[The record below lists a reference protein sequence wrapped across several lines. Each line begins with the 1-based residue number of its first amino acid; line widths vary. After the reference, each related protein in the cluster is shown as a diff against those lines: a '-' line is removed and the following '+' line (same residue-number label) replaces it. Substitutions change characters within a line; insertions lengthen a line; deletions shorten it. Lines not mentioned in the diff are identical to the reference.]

1 MGAMTACTGEASD
14 KHSSKEIKFNSNR
27 NLSSSGSPNKKQNKI
42 KTRSNSQNF
51 GLFKQ
56 KHNPYDFELFK
67 FENEKNPSN
76 YIPKSTY
83 IKKNTNNY
91 GYDISNKVKRYNKG
105 LKQVNKQDDECDI
118 IECEDEFECSQNM
131 FDLIKNVDVANC
143 KNSKRLNYFYED
155 NKSIKKESDI
165 NNNNNEILN
174 DSYINKDLNME
185 LSVSKN
191 KLSGNT
197 NSEVAVEKQNDNDNL
212 KIINSNNMSN
222 KLNRNKNNLK
232 SNDTL
237 EIDCFGNKNLN
248 LDDYEDHN
256 TNNNSNFDKIKEI
269 KQDDQLLIK
278 EKIKKI
284 HINHNNNLYKNHSNF
299 QNCKID
305 NNININ
311 INNNLNNIS
320 CINNNSELNNGNYID
335 VSSNTTYFLSV
346 EKSHRRPITNITE
359 KKSFEENNITY
370 NNDTNN
376 IYRNSL
382 GINKYKWKLLPKN
395 KYNSQISKSF
405 SNNQSLSINSENQKN
420 SRLITQVSNT
430 NNLNNND
437 NKTDINTEKMYD
449 ENNMVLTEF
458 EKHKKEQDKKIQQL
472 QDKVK
477 SLYKIINKEK
487 SKGKE
492 TKNNKKISKLKEFM
506 SIGHS
511 NKNEKKLKLIK
522 DESIQYKNALVD
534 MNFVESQKDY
544 KIKQLEEQLENVKKN
559 NKINKSLLMQKN
571 RQIKNL
577 LLSKN
582 KQDLLLKKYE
592 LLNEINYNNK
602 STKGEKKI
610 KYFKDIDEDNID
622 NNLMGHR
629 TSVSVSMKPSDSL
642 GKVTMNK
649 NENHKTMKNPFNMN
663 NCINKYKNSD
673 ISKNKSK
680 NKIKN
685 KKASIDNKVKNKSVN
700 NITRSK
706 NQKKQIYKKH
716 ITNYTEAFHSYKDK
730 NNKSDNNSNC
740 KNNTNSIYHKSTINE
755 KNINYNNYCNSL
767 YSKSK
772 NKYSNK
778 INLNRI
784 KIYKFNKGQI
794 MPNNI
799 TNQLYNKKI
808 TKNIKKDNYIKTNE
822 KPCKKAFSFKK
833 SKKLQKNNEQDL
845 KEMYLKAGKID
856 REYNENDCENEKDN
870 KNDNIN
876 LVLNKINEERNIKNN
891 EIKIYPYNKVLY
903 RNNKN
908 NNILNSN
915 NNTTITNN
923 ITNFSM
929 SPIILSGNYK
939 FENLSAD
946 ERLNLSENYNYS
958 LHSFNPFLKSAPND
972 ENEKE
977 KNDANIL
984 LKKIWKEEFERF
996 EEMFKN
1002 KNSQKEDNQLNE
1014 SYKNENVTENESVK
1028 NNNLWKLIFGMKNE
1042 LIEINVNKDD
1052 YMFDVKNI
1060 FLNKFFEKKM
1070 YGDNEKKYI
1079 TQNILFLNKDGIIN
1093 ILKKVHEN
1101 NLKNNDII
1109 TTVLKDVTKC

>member
-1 MGAMTACTGEASD
+1 MGAMTACTGGVSD
-14 KHSSKEIKFNSNR
+14 KHSSKEIKFNTNR
-27 NLSSSGSPNKKQNKI
+27 NLSISERSNKKKNKI
-42 KTRSNSQNF
+42 KARSNSQNF
-51 GLFKQ
+51 GLIKKKDNQ
-56 KHNPYDFELFK
+56 YDFELFK

-83 IKKNTNNY
+83 VKKNTNNY

-131 FDLIKNVDVANC
+131 FDLIKNVDIANG
-143 KNSKRLNYFYED
+143 KNNKRFNYFYED
-155 NKSIKKESDI
+155 NKDIKKESGI
-165 NNNNNEILN
+165 NNKNNEILN

-185 LSVSKN
+185 LSISKN
-191 KLSGNT
+191 KIKENANNEATG
-197 NSEVAVEKQNDNDNL
+197 EKQNENDNL
-212 KIINSNNMSN
+212 KNINNNSMSN
-222 KLNRNKNNLK
+222 KLNRNRNNLK

-248 LDDYEDHN
+248 LDDYDD
-256 TNNNSNFDKIKEI
+256 NNANNKSSYDKIKEN
-269 KQDDQLLIK
+269 KHDDQLLIK

-405 SNNQSLSINSENQKN
+405 SNNQSLSINSDNQKN
-420 SRLITQVSNT
+420 SRLITQASNM
-430 NNLNNND
+430 NNINNID

-449 ENNMVLTEF
+449 ENNMVLSEF

-487 SKGKE
+487 TKNKE
-492 TKNNKKISKLKEFM
+492 TKNDHKISKLKEFM
-506 SIGHS
+506 SIGSS

-534 MNFVESQKDY
+534 VNFVESQKDY
-544 KIKQLEEQLENVKKN
+544 KIKKLEEQLENVKKN

-610 KYFKDIDEDNID
+610 NYFNDADEDNIG

-629 TSVSVSMKPSDSL
+629 TSVSVSMKPCDSF
-642 GKVTMNK
+642 GRVSMKK
-649 NENHKTMKNPFNMN
+649 NENHKTMKNPFNLN
-663 NCINKYKNSD
+663 NFSNKNKNKD
-673 ISKNKSK
+673 KSKNKSK

-685 KKASIDNKVKNKSVN
+685 KKASIDNKAKNKSVN

-706 NQKKQIYKKH
+706 NQKKQIYKKQ
-716 ITNYTEAFHSYKDK
+716 ITNYTEAFHSYKEK
-730 NNKSDNNSNC
+730 NNKSDKNSNS

-778 INLNRI
+778 VNLNRI

-808 TKNIKKDNYIKTNE
+808 TKNIKNDNDIKPNE
-822 KPCKKAFSFKK
+822 KLCKKAFSFKK

-856 REYNENDCENEKDN
+856 REDNENNFENEKDN
-870 KNDNIN
+870 KTDNIN
-876 LVLNKINEERNIKNN
+876 TVINKINEERNIKNN
-891 EIKIYPYNKVLY
+891 EIKIYPYNKVIY

-958 LHSFNPFLKSAPND
+958 LHIFNPFLKSAPN
-972 ENEKE
+972 EEIEKE
-977 KNDANIL
+977 KNDANII

-996 EEMFKN
+996 EEMCKN
-1002 KNSQKEDNQLNE
+1002 KNNQKEDNQVDE
-1014 SYKNENVTENESVK
+1014 SHKNENGAEDESDK
-1028 NNNLWKLIFGMKNE
+1028 NKNCWKLIFGMKNE

-1052 YMFDVKNI
+1052 YMFDVKNR

-1079 TQNILFLNKDGIIN
+1079 TQNILFLNKDGIID

>member
-1 MGAMTACTGEASD
+1 MGAMTACTGEVCD

-27 NLSSSGSPNKKQNKI
+27 NLSSLDKSNKQQKNI
-42 KTRSNSQNF
+42 KTRSNSHNF
-51 GLFKQ
+51 GVIKQ
-56 KHNPYDFELFK
+56 KEKQYDFGLFK

-83 IKKNTNNY
+83 VKKNTNDY
-91 GYDISNKVKRYNKG
+91 GYGIGNKLKRYNKG
-105 LKQVNKQDDECDI
+105 LKQMNKQDDDCDI

-131 FDLIKNVDVANC
+131 FDLIKNVDIANG
-143 KNSKRLNYFYED
+143 KNSKRFNYFHENRND
-155 NKSIKKESDI
+155 IKKEFDTF
-165 NNNNNEILN
+165 NNNNEILS

-185 LSVSKN
+185 LSVSKS
-191 KLSGNT
+191 KLNGNT
-197 NSEVAVEKQNDNDNL
+197 NNEVGGEKQNEDDNL
-212 KIINSNNMSN
+212 KNINNNNMSN
-222 KLNRNKNNLK
+222 KLNRNNLK

-248 LDDYEDHN
+248 INDYEDHVIDN
-256 TNNNSNFDKIKEI
+256 KNNYDKIKEN
-269 KQDDQLLIK
+269 KQDDKLLIK

-320 CINNNSELNNGNYID
+320 CINNNSDINNGNYID

-346 EKSHRRPITNITE
+346 EKSHRRPITNIIE
-359 KKSFEENNITY
+359 KKNYEENNITY
-370 NNDTNN
+370 NNDINN
-376 IYRNSL
+376 IYRNSS

-405 SNNQSLSINSENQKN
+405 SNNQSLSINSDNQKN
-420 SRLITQVSNT
+420 SRLITQT
-430 NNLNNND
+430 
-437 NKTDINTEKMYD
+437 NKTEINTEKMYD

-477 SLYKIINKEK
+477 SLYKIISKE
-487 SKGKE
+487 KGKE
-492 TKNNKKISKLKEFM
+492 AKNGHKISKLKEFM

-511 NKNEKKLKLIK
+511 NKNEKKLKLSK
-522 DESIQYKNALVD
+522 DENIQFKNALDD

-544 KIKQLEEQLENVKKN
+544 KIRQLEEQLENVKKN

-582 KQDLLLKKYE
+582 KQDLLIKKYE
-592 LLNEINYNNK
+592 LLSEINLNNK

-610 KYFKDIDEDNID
+610 KYFNEVDEENIGTD
-622 NNLMGHR
+622 FMRHR

-642 GKVTMNK
+642 GRVTMNK
-649 NENHKTMKNPFNMN
+649 KENLKTMKNPFNLN
-663 NCINKYKNSD
+663 NCVNKYKNND
-673 ISKNKSK
+673 KSKNKSK
-680 NKIKN
+680 SKN
-685 KKASIDNKVKNKSVN
+685 KNKVKKPSIDNKVKNKSVN
-700 NITRSK
+700 NVTRSK
-706 NQKKQIYKKH
+706 NQKKQIYKKQ
-716 ITNYTEAFHSYKDK
+716 ITNYTDAFHSYKE
-730 NNKSDNNSNC
+730 KSKNSNC
-740 KNNTNSIYHKSTINE
+740 KNNVNSIYHKSTINE

-767 YSKSK
+767 YNKSK

-778 INLNRI
+778 VNLNRI

-799 TNQLYNKKI
+799 TNQLYNKKT
-808 TKNIKKDNYIKTNE
+808 TKNVNNENDIKANE
-822 KPCKKAFSFKK
+822 KTSKKAFSFKK
-833 SKKLQKNNEQDL
+833 SKKIQKTNEQDL

-856 REYNENDCENEKDN
+856 TENNDIENEEKKDN
-870 KNDNIN
+870 KDDKNDIII
-876 LVLNKINEERNIKNN
+876 NKINEERKIKNN
-891 EIKIYPYNKVLY
+891 EVKIYPYNKVHY

-915 NNTTITNN
+915 NNTSITNN
-923 ITNFSM
+923 ITNISM

-939 FENLSAD
+939 FENLRAD

-958 LHSFNPFLKSAPND
+958 FHSFNPFLKTAPNEEIEKENND
-972 ENEKE
+972 EN
-977 KNDANIL
+977 IIF
-984 LKKIWKEEFERF
+984 KKIWKEEFARF
-996 EEMFKN
+996 EEMYKN
-1002 KNSQKEDNQLNE
+1002 KNNQKEYSQVDE
-1014 SYKNENVTENESVK
+1014 SHKNENRIETETESDK
-1028 NNNLWKLIFGMKNE
+1028 NNNLFNLIFWMKNE

-1052 YMFDVKNI
+1052 YMFDVKNK
-1060 FLNKFFEKKM
+1060 FLNKFFEQKM

-1079 TQNILFLNKDGIIN
+1079 TQNILFLNKDGVIDM
-1093 ILKKVHEN
+1093 LKKVHEN
-1101 NLKNNDII
+1101 NLKKNDII

>member
-1 MGAMTACTGEASD
+1 MGAMTACTGEVSD
-14 KHSSKEIKFNSNR
+14 KHSSKEIKFNSNHR
-27 NLSSSGSPNKKQNKI
+27 PSSQGKSNKKQNKI

-51 GLFKQ
+51 GLIKQ
-56 KHNPYDFELFK
+56 KGNEFDFELFK
-67 FENEKNPSN
+67 FENERNPSN
-76 YIPKSTY
+76 FLPKSIY
-83 IKKNTNNY
+83 VKKSTNNN
-91 GYDISNKVKRYNKG
+91 GYDNSNQVKRYNKG
-105 LKQVNKQDDECDI
+105 LIQVNKQDDDCDI

-131 FDLIKNVDVANC
+131 FDLIKNVDNANG
-143 KNSKRLNYFYED
+143 KNSKRFNYFYE
-155 NKSIKKESDI
+155 NKNGIKKESDI
-165 NNNNNEILN
+165 QKIQNNNNEILN

-185 LSVSKN
+185 LSISKN
-191 KLSGNT
+191 KLNVKSN
-197 NSEVAVEKQNDNDNL
+197 NEVGKEKQNENENL
-212 KIINSNNMSN
+212 KNNNSNNMGN
-222 KLNRNKNNLK
+222 KSIKNNK

-237 EIDCFGNKNLN
+237 EIDCFGNKNMN
-248 LDDYEDHN
+248 LDDDE
-256 TNNNSNFDKIKEI
+256 NNNINNNNNFDKIKEDE
-269 KQDDQLLIK
+269 QDDKLLIK

-320 CINNNSELNNGNYID
+320 CINNNSDINNGNYID

-346 EKSHRRPITNITE
+346 EKSHRRPVTNITE
-359 KKSFEENNITY
+359 KKSFEENNTTY
-370 NNDTNN
+370 NNDTN
-376 IYRNSL
+376 IVYRNSL

-395 KYNSQISKSF
+395 KYTSQNSKSF
-405 SNNQSLSINSENQKN
+405 SNNQSLSINSDNQKN
-420 SRLITQVSNT
+420 SRLVTQASNM
-430 NNLNNND
+430 NNINKSD

-449 ENNMVLTEF
+449 ENNMVLSEF
-458 EKHKKEQDKKIQQL
+458 QRHKEEQDKKIRQL

-487 SKGKE
+487 SKEIKDDQ
-492 TKNNKKISKLKEFM
+492 KISKLKEFM
-506 SIGHS
+506 SIGQN
-511 NKNEKKLKLIK
+511 NKNEKKLKLSK
-522 DESIQYKNALVD
+522 EESIQYKNALVD

-582 KQDLLLKKYE
+582 KQDLLIKKYE
-592 LLNEINYNNK
+592 LLNEINFHNK
-602 STKGEKKI
+602 STKGKKRI
-610 KYFKDIDEDNID
+610 KYFNEPDEENIG
-622 NNLMGHR
+622 NNFIGHR

-642 GKVTMNK
+642 GRVTMDK
-649 NENHKTMKNPFNMN
+649 NENHKTMKNPIILKN
-663 NCINKYKNSD
+663 YGKNSD
-673 ISKNKSK
+673 KSKNKSK
-680 NKIKN
+680 NKT
-685 KKASIDNKVKNKSVN
+685 KKASIDNKVKNKSVS
-700 NITRSK
+700 NIARSK
-706 NQKKQIYKKH
+706 NQKKQIYKKQ
-716 ITNYTEAFHSYKDK
+716 ITNYTDAFHSYKEK
-730 NNKSDNNSNC
+730 NNKKNKNSNC
-740 KNNTNSIYHKSTINE
+740 NNVINHKSTINE

-767 YSKSK
+767 YNKSK

-778 INLNRI
+778 VNLNRI

-799 TNQLYNKKI
+799 TNQLYNKKT
-808 TKNIKKDNYIKTNE
+808 TKYIKNDNDAKTNE

-833 SKKLQKNNEQDL
+833 SKKLQKNNGEDL

-856 REYNENDCENEKDN
+856 REDKVNENEIEKVN
-870 KNDNIN
+870 KDENIN
-876 LVLNKINEERNIKNN
+876 VVINKINEERNIKNN
-891 EIKIYPYNKVLY
+891 EIKIYPYNNILY

-939 FENLSAD
+939 FENLSVD
-946 ERLNLSENYNYS
+946 ERLNLSENYNYNIQN
-958 LHSFNPFLKSAPND
+958 FNPFLKSVPND
-972 ENEKE
+972 EIGKE
-977 KNDANIL
+977 KNNTNNI
-984 LKKIWKEEFERF
+984 LKKIWKEELVRF
-996 EEMFKN
+996 EEMCKNKKSQNDVNQGDEPHKSEDGNDTEIENDKN
-1002 KNSQKEDNQLNE
+1002 KNND
-1014 SYKNENVTENESVK
+1014 
-1028 NNNLWKLIFGMKNE
+1028 WKLIFGMKNE

-1052 YMFDVKNI
+1052 YMFDVKNK
-1060 FLNKFFEKKM
+1060 FLNKFFVKKI

-1079 TQNILFLNKDGIIN
+1079 TQNILFLNKYRIID
-1093 ILKKVHEN
+1093 IFKKVHEN
-1101 NLKNNDII
+1101 NLKSNDII

>member
-1 MGAMTACTGEASD
+1 MGAMTACTGGVSD

-27 NLSSSGSPNKKQNKI
+27 NLSLSAGPNKKQNKI

-51 GLFKQ
+51 GLIKQ
-56 KHNPYDFELFK
+56 KDNRYDFELFK
-67 FENEKNPSN
+67 FENEKNSSN

-83 IKKNTNNY
+83 VKKNTNNY
-91 GYDISNKVKRYNKG
+91 GYDINNKVKRYNKG
-105 LKQVNKQDDECDI
+105 LKQVNKQDEECDI

-131 FDLIKNVDVANC
+131 FDLIKNVDIANG
-143 KNSKRLNYFYED
+143 KNSKRFNYFYED
-155 NKSIKKESDI
+155 NNGIKQESGI
-165 NNNNNEILN
+165 KNNNNEIMN
-174 DSYINKDLNME
+174 NSYINNKDLNME

-191 KLSGNT
+191 KLNGNL
-197 NSEVAVEKQNDNDNL
+197 NNKVGGEKQTENNNL
-212 KIINSNNMSN
+212 KNININNMSN
-222 KLNRNKNNLK
+222 KLNKNNLK

-237 EIDCFGNKNLN
+237 EIDCFGNKNLH
-248 LDDYEDHN
+248 LDDYEDNN
-256 TNNNSNFDKIKEI
+256 TNHNSNFDQIKEN
-269 KQDDQLLIK
+269 KNNDKLLIK

-320 CINNNSELNNGNYID
+320 CINNNSDINNGNYID

-359 KKSFEENNITY
+359 KKSYEENNITD
-370 NNDTNN
+370 NNDTNF
-376 IYRNSL
+376 YRNSL

-395 KYNSQISKSF
+395 KYNTQISKSF
-405 SNNQSLSINSENQKN
+405 SNNQSLSINSDNQKY
-420 SRLITQVSNT
+420 SRQITQTSNM
-430 NNLNNND
+430 NNINNID

-449 ENNMVLTEF
+449 ENNMVLSEF

-487 SKGKE
+487 SKSKE
-492 TKNNKKISKLKEFM
+492 TKNDQKISKLKEFM
-506 SIGHS
+506 SIGNS
-511 NKNEKKLKLIK
+511 NKKEKKLKLCK
-522 DESIQYKNALVD
+522 DENIQYKNALVD

-571 RQIKNL
+571 KQIKNL

-610 KYFKDIDEDNID
+610 TYFNDNEEDNIGH
-622 NNLMGHR
+622 NFMVHR
-629 TSVSVSMKPSDSL
+629 TSASVSMKPSDSL
-642 GKVTMNK
+642 GRSTMNK
-649 NENHKTMKNPFNMN
+649 NENHKTMKNPFIMKNGV
-663 NCINKYKNSD
+663 NKYKNND
-673 ISKNKSK
+673 KSKNKSK
-680 NKIKN
+680 NKN
-685 KKASIDNKVKNKSVN
+685 ASIDNKAKVKNKSVN
-700 NITRSK
+700 NITRSN

-716 ITNYTEAFHSYKDK
+716 ITNYTDAFHSYKDK
-730 NNKSDNNSNC
+730 NNKNDKISNY

-799 TNQLYNKKI
+799 TNQLYNKKA
-808 TKNIKKDNYIKTNE
+808 TKNIKNDNDIKTNE
-822 KPCKKAFSFKK
+822 KTCKKAFSFKK

-856 REYNENDCENEKDN
+856 KEVNENDIGNEKDI
-870 KNDNIN
+870 KKDNIN
-876 LVLNKINEERNIKNN
+876 IVMNKINEERNIKNN

-929 SPIILSGNYK
+929 SPIILSGNYQ
-939 FENLSAD
+939 FENLSVD
-946 ERLNLSENYNYS
+946 ERLNLSENYNYN
-958 LHSFNPFLKSAPND
+958 LHSFNPFLKSPPSV
-972 ENEKE
+972 EIEKE
-977 KNDANIL
+977 KIEANII
-984 LKKIWKEEFERF
+984 LKKIWKEEFTRF
-996 EEMFKN
+996 EEMCKN
-1002 KNSQKEDNQLNE
+1002 KNSQKEDIQVDE
-1014 SYKNENVTENESVK
+1014 SHKNENGIETESDK
-1028 NNNLWKLIFGMKNE
+1028 NKNCWKLIFGMKNE

-1052 YMFDVKNI
+1052 YMFDVKNK

-1079 TQNILFLNKDGIIN
+1079 TQNILFLNKDGIID
-1093 ILKKVHEN
+1093 ILKKVQEN